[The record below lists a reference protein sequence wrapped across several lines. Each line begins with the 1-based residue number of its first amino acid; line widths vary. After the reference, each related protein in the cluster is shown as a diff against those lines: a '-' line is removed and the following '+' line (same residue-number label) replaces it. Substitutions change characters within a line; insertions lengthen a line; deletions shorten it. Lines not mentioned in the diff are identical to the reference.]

1 MNREAI
7 IIKDVEWLVSSSEIN
22 QSDTDK
28 LSNNLDNLLFSN
40 DSDSKKFGV
49 LLRGKIIP
57 PLFAEINALENK
69 ISTLGN
75 SRINKEKNSKLVT
88 KKDILNDLLTNLFK
102 TYLDFLNNSEE
113 YKIFED
119 KNIEK
124 IEQISQDLLNENLD
138 EKNPFPEYYNKSNSD
153 KVIKEIKEYYKR
165 VFLNP
170 TNILFV
176 KTKLT
181 QLLASLKSKISDVE
195 NEITVW
201 NKRAEEYKKD
211 LLSFSIEKS
220 EEKDRAFDL
229 YDCEMSGIT
238 NLKNYKKDL
247 VRLYSHILE
256 EYPFISSKPITISDV
271 TVFGDSNIEIIKRIY
286 LEFSDFIDKTA
297 TNETD
302 FVKTFLDLPINHK
315 INLIKGTLSDYAYF
329 IRELKPFFMSK
340 YKENAGAYNQ
350 WWSDRFLF
358 SGKEK
363 SRKEI
368 SNMISGLDS
377 GRPAS
382 KRVAT
387 TNIVNF
393 LSKSYNYPS

>member
-1 MNREAI
+1 MNIEAI
-7 IIKDVEWLVSSSEIN
+7 IIKDVEWLVSSSEIS

-49 LLRGKIIP
+49 LLRVKIIP
-57 PLFAEINALENK
+57 RLFAEISELENK
-69 ISTLGN
+69 ISTSGN

-88 KKDILNDLLTNLFK
+88 KKNILNHLLTNLFK
-102 TYLDFLNNSEE
+102 TYSDFLNNSEE

-138 EKNPFPEYYNKSNSD
+138 EKNPFPEYYNKSNAD
-153 KVIKEIKEYYKR
+153 KVIKEIKDYYKR

-170 TNILFV
+170 KNIIFV
-176 KTKLT
+176 QT
-181 QLLASLKSKISDVE
+181 QLTSLLQSIKLKISYVE
-195 NEITVW
+195 NEISVW
-201 NKRAEEYKKD
+201 SKRRDEYKKE
-211 LLSFSIEKS
+211 LLSFSDQRS
-220 EEKDRAFDL
+220 EEKDRFFDL
-229 YDCEMSGIT
+229 YDCEVTGIM
-238 NLKNYKKDL
+238 NLFHYKQDL
-247 VRLYSHILE
+247 VELYNHIVNK
-256 EYPFISSKPITISDV
+256 YPFVNSKPIAISDV
-271 TVFGDSNIEIIKRIY
+271 TVFGDSNIEAIKRIY
-286 LEFSDFIDKTA
+286 LEFSDFIDKTT

>member
-1 MNREAI
+1 MNREA

-102 TYLDFLNNSEE
+102 TYSDFLTNSEE

-247 VRLYSHILE
+247 VRLYNHILE

-271 TVFGDSNIEIIKRIY
+271 TIFGDSNIEIIKRIY
-286 LEFSDFIDKTA
+286 LEFSDFIDKTT

>member
-1 MNREAI
+1 MNIEI
-7 IIKDVEWLVSSSEIN
+7 KIIKDTEALISSNEIH
-22 QSDTDK
+22 QSDADE
-28 LSNNLDNLLFSN
+28 LLRNLDNLLFSN
-40 DSDSKKFGV
+40 EIDSKKFGV
-49 LLRGKIIP
+49 LLNTKVVARI
-57 PLFAEINALENK
+57 FNEISNLENQ
-69 ISTLGN
+69 ISILGN
-75 SRINKEKNSKLVT
+75 SRSNRERKQSLIAKNNCLSGLM
-88 KKDILNDLLTNLFK
+88 TNLF
-102 TYLDFLNNSEE
+102 TSYSDYFNNNEVYKVLENSRIERIEE
-113 YKIFED
+113 VCQ
-119 KNIEK
+119 N
-124 IEQISQDLLNENLD
+124 LLNENVNR
-138 EKNPFPEYYNKSNSD
+138 EYPFPEYYD
-153 KVIKEIKEYYKR
+153 KKNADKIITEIEEYYR
-165 VFLNP
+165 EIFLSPEN
-170 TNILFV
+170 TLFV

-181 QLLASLKSKISDVE
+181 QLSASLKSKISDVE

-211 LLSFSIEKS
+211 VLSFSIEKS
-220 EEKDRAFDL
+220 EEKDMAFDL

-247 VRLYSHILE
+247 VRLCNHILE
-256 EYPFISSKPITISDV
+256 EYPFINSKPITISDV
-271 TVFGDSNIEIIKRIY
+271 TIFGDSNIEIIKRIY
-286 LEFSDFIDKTA
+286 LEFSDFIDKTT

-368 SNMISGLDS
+368 SNMISGLNS

>member
-1 MNREAI
+1 MSIET
-7 IIKDVEWLVSSSEIN
+7 IIKDVEWLVSSDEIN

-40 DSDSKKFGV
+40 NIDSKRFGV
-49 LLRGKIIP
+49 LLKVKIIP
-57 PLFAEINALENK
+57 RLFNEINELETK

-75 SRINKEKNSKLVT
+75 SRSIKEKNSKLVT
-88 KKDILNDLLTNLFK
+88 KENVLNNLLTNLFR
-102 TYLDFLNNSEE
+102 TYSDFLTNSEE

-181 QLLASLKSKISDVE
+181 QLLASLKSKISNVE

-201 NKRAEEYKKD
+201 NNRAEEYKKD

-247 VRLYSHILE
+247 VRLYNHILE

-271 TVFGDSNIEIIKRIY
+271 TIFGDSNIEIIKRIY
-286 LEFSDFIDKTA
+286 LEFSDFIDKTT

-329 IRELKPFFMSK
+329 IRELKPFFLSK
-340 YKENAGAYNQ
+340 YKEDAGTYNQ

-382 KRVAT
+382 KRVT
-387 TNIVNF
+387 TNNIVNF
-393 LSKSYNYPS
+393 LSQSYKYPI